1 MAVNVKVTNFRCK
14 SQILKGLVSVEQAD
28 VLYEYLR
35 DGISW
40 EDGVRSKSGFTRK
53 AKPISDIKEE
63 YPVIYDIIILALNK
77 LDVKITYAIMGTY
90 INYYVDG
97 NMWCPNQLF

>member
-53 AKPISDIKEE
+53 AKPTYDVFDEDRYFEPASQSTVMVHPGCGSESRFARISGRIR
-63 YPVIYDIIILALNK
+63 
-77 LDVKITYAIMGTY
+77 
-90 INYYVDG
+90 
-97 NMWCPNQLF
+97 